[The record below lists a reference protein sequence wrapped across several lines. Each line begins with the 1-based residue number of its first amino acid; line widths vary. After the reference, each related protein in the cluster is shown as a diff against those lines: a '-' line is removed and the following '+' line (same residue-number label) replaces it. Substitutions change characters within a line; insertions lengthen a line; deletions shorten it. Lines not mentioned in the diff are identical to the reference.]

1 MRYKKQIKPAV
12 TALKDTGIKKTHSS
26 QLEPIPILQA
36 PARDGFDIARWR
48 TAIKQ
53 AEDPKEPDRTLLYD
67 IYNDIQCDSHLTAV
81 LEKRIEYIK
90 GCNLVF
96 SENGKENPAITELI
110 QSTWFGDLLGD
121 ILSARFWGYTAVW
134 LDLSGGIFQKYKLLN
149 RCHIIPEKGLFV
161 EKRGARTGMDIL
173 NPPYSDFILTA
184 GKTDDLGILLRAVPW
199 VLLKRGDVSDW
210 ATFNE
215 LYASPFRVGT
225 YPAFNQ
231 AVKSELEA
239 AVKNSYAR
247 AYAILPEGTKLEF
260 IQNNGTGSSSSAY
273 NALADFCDKQ
283 LSKLFLHSTMTTDA
297 EGGEYKGDVHERS
310 EQGVHKS
317 DRRFV
322 QNVLNSRL
330 AILLERHGF
339 NPGTGKFVF
348 PEEDHICL
356 KDRLDM
362 DLKLSEKIVIPDE
375 YWYERYNLP
384 VPKGGPKAKQQEA
397 NRPAFSEHTSRGFFG

>member
-1 MRYKKQIKPAV
+1 MSQKNKHKPAV
-12 TALKDTGIKKTHSS
+12 TALKDAGVKKTHSPHM
-26 QLEPIPILQA
+26 EPIPILQA

-81 LEKRIEYIK
+81 LEKRIEYI
-90 GCNLVF
+90 
-96 SENGKENPAITELI
+96 
-110 QSTWFGDLLGD
+110 
-121 ILSARFWGYTAVW
+121 
-134 LDLSGGIFQKYKLLN
+134 
-149 RCHIIPEKGLFV
+149 
-161 EKRGARTGMDIL
+161 
-173 NPPYSDFILTA
+173 
-184 GKTDDLGILLRAVPW
+184 
-199 VLLKRGDVSDW
+199 RGDVSDW

-231 AVKSELEA
+231 AVKNELEA

-260 IQNNGTGSSSSAY
+260 IQNSGTGSSSSAY

-330 AILLERHGF
+330 TVLLERHGF
-339 NPGTGKFVF
+339 NPGTGRFVF

-362 DLKLSEKIVIPDE
+362 DLKLSEKIIIPDE

-384 VPKGGPKAKQQEA
+384 TPKGGPKAKQPET
-397 NRPAFSEHTSRGFFG
+397 NRPGFREDTPRGFFG